1 MKIATLPHSRDC
13 HASLALRAH
22 YTRNDSNYMNLS
34 TILKQYGLNEK
45 QAKIYL
51 TCLELGSSSVQKIS
65 KKAELAR
72 SSCYEILESLKKQ
85 GLISEFKK
93 KTIRYFSAEDPK
105 KIITQAQEKATLL
118 EKALPQFNAIYKKTG
133 DQPTVRFYKGKEG
146 MKLILDEITKEATEL
161 LSFGSVDDLWELLGD
176 YWYTFVKKRIKN
188 KIPARVI
195 LRDSVKAR
203 ERQRL
208 GVKELREVR
217 IMLKD
222 FEHHGIIFIW
232 QNKIAMFSFENE
244 HMALVIENKIL
255 AQSQRIMFEMI
266 WEGLKK

>member
-1 MKIATLPHSRDC
+1 
-13 HASLALRAH
+13 
-22 YTRNDSNYMNLS
+22 MNLS
-34 TILKQYGLNEK
+34 NVLKTYGLNEK

-105 KIITQAQEKATLL
+105 KIITQAQEKVILL

-146 MKLILDEITKEATEL
+146 MKLIL
-161 LSFGSVDDLWELLGD
+161 
-176 YWYTFVKKRIKN
+176 N
-188 KIPARVI
+188 
-195 LRDSVKAR
+195 
-203 ERQRL
+203 
-208 GVKELREVR
+208 
-217 IMLKD
+217 
-222 FEHHGIIFIW
+222 
-232 QNKIAMFSFENE
+232 
-244 HMALVIENKIL
+244 
-255 AQSQRIMFEMI
+255 
-266 WEGLKK
+266 